1 MKSENVELES
11 VASQPAEAENF
22 LGERAEKPFGKFKDA
37 ESLLKAYESLE
48 SEFTRR
54 SQRLKAIEGEL
65 LARSEKDKTQ
75 LKVEENQS
83 SKGIENGQYILFDK
97 YAEEIREEIEKG
109 ENKTDTAQAYI
120 KVLERKLGQAENKLS
135 EQKPDQNQGFGEE
148 FSERVIKEYLK
159 KIVQAKPT
167 AKLFGGVAL
176 VAPPKKPQTIAEA
189 SVIAKN
195 YIKLKGE

>member
-1 MKSENVELES
+1 MKSTNVELDV
-11 VASQPAEAENF
+11 VASQTAGAEND
-22 LGERAEKPFGKFKDA
+22 LGERAYKPFGKFKDA

-65 LARSEKDKTQ
+65 LSRSEKDKTE
-75 LKVEENQS
+75 LKVEGTPSNTE
-83 SKGIENGQYILFDK
+83 IENGQYLLFDK
-97 YAEEIREEIEKG
+97 YAEEIREKMNSG
-109 ENKTDTAQAYI
+109 ENKTDTASAYI
-120 KVLERKLGQAENKLS
+120 KILERKLVDAENKLS
-135 EQKPDQNQGFGEE
+135 EQKHVDTSGFGEE

-159 KIVQAKPT
+159 KIVQAKPQ

-176 VAPPKKPQTIAEA
+176 VAPPQKPRTIAEA

-195 YIKLKGE
+195 YIKIKGE

>member
-1 MKSENVELES
+1 MKTPISINLKDKVVVITGAGGVICGCLAKALASNGAKVALLDLNLE
-11 VASQPAEAENF
+11 AAEAVANKIV
-22 LGERAEKPFGKFKDA
+22 AEGGVA
-37 ESLLKAYESLE
+37 KAYKTNVLDKENLE
-48 SEFTRR
+48 
-54 SQRLKAIEGEL
+54 A
-65 LARSEKDKTQ
+65 
-75 LKVEENQS
+75 V
-83 SKGIENGQYILFDK
+83 
-97 YAEEIREEIEKG
+97 REEIEKG